1 VIALINE
8 FLEKEIG
15 MSDGSENKDVWQYGT
30 YEGAEKLRMQQER
43 KLSFSQKLDLLDEMI
58 DFTTSIHGS
67 QMLVREDSP
76 GYGTFAKK
84 EKSDDSR

>member
-1 VIALINE
+1 
-8 FLEKEIG
+8 
-15 MSDGSENKDVWQYGT
+15 MSDRVDKKDVWQYGT

-43 KLSFSQKLDLLDEMI
+43 KLSFSQKLDLLDGMI
-58 DFTTSIHGS
+58 DLATSIHGP

-84 EKSDDSR
+84 AKSNDSR

>member
-1 VIALINE
+1 
-8 FLEKEIG
+8 
-15 MSDGSENKDVWQYGT
+15 MSDRTDKNDVWQYGT

-43 KLSFSQKLDLLDEMI
+43 KLSLAQKLDLLDEMI
-58 DFTTSIHGS
+58 DFATSIHGT

-84 EKSDDSR
+84 AKSDDSR